1 MGRAAVFPY
10 FYRIVRTSRMEAG
23 VCCVKGSLFLS
34 YILTKLLELDRGFVS
49 KMKDLPAILYPRAE

>member
-1 MGRAAVFPY
+1 
-10 FYRIVRTSRMEAG
+10 MEAG

-34 YILTKLLELDRGFVS
+34 CILTKLLELDRGFVS